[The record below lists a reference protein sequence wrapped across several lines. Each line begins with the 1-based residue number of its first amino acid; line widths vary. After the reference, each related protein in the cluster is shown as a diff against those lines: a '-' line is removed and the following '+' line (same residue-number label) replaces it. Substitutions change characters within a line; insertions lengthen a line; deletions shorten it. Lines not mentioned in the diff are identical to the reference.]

1 MGLRIEIFLY
11 SILVM
16 SFFTMPAF
24 AEENYVEP
32 TVHVETD
39 KLEYEIGEIVTISG
53 LVEAKKMPV
62 VAMRIYDPDGSIV
75 SANQI
80 ELEED
85 STFSKII
92 SLDSVLY
99 DKKGTYSVTID
110 YGKIKTETYFDL
122 GTQDIEDP
130 NEIIEEE
137 NFDFPEIIVITDKEI
152 YQDGDTLTIVG
163 LVSEL
168 KESSALIG
176 IYDPFGFPAGFY
188 FGEIDS
194 NLEFSVNFPVK
205 AGVNFKTEGEYSVV
219 ARYGDSEDTVAFQY
233 FEILEENESNPIQN
247 ENDVVPD
254 DIIQNDDKTNYEKKV
269 TTTDPENIIK
279 EKNVVKK
286 ETKKEIDKSV
296 TSPKKSTNLSVE
308 DVELGKLLNQINLG
322 CDKSEYADIVSY
334 YDSMGPALLRLCKYE
349 QAISFYDQ
357 TINENPKNVEALNN
371 KGSAL
376 TKMGHYEEAISFF
389 DTVIDIDSKNFQAL
403 NNKANALAYLENYGT
418 SITIYEKA
426 LLLDP
431 NNLIVQKNLELTIE
445 KLSSLPSPPD
455 EIQKSPSIM
464 EKTEKKSLVLDSNK
478 PEPNLFDQISNAL
491 TSFFGFLS

>member
-1 MGLRIEIFLY
+1 M
-11 SILVM
+11 
-16 SFFTMPAF
+16 
-24 AEENYVEP
+24 
-32 TVHVETD
+32 
-39 KLEYEIGEIVTISG
+39 
-53 LVEAKKMPV
+53 
-62 VAMRIYDPDGSIV
+62 
-75 SANQI
+75 
-80 ELEED
+80 
-85 STFSKII
+85 
-92 SLDSVLY
+92 
-99 DKKGTYSVTID
+99 
-110 YGKIKTETYFDL
+110 
-122 GTQDIEDP
+122 
-130 NEIIEEE
+130 
-137 NFDFPEIIVITDKEI
+137 
-152 YQDGDTLTIVG
+152 
-163 LVSEL
+163 
-168 KESSALIG
+168 
-176 IYDPFGFPAGFY
+176 
-188 FGEIDS
+188 
-194 NLEFSVNFPVK
+194 
-205 AGVNFKTEGEYSVV
+205 FKTNS
-219 ARYGDSEDTVAFQY
+219 
-233 FEILEENESNPIQN
+233 
-247 ENDVVPD
+247 
-254 DIIQNDDKTNYEKKV
+254 EKKV

-286 ETKKEIDKSV
+286 EPKKEIDKSV
-296 TSPKKSTNLSVE
+296 TPPKKSTNLSVE
-308 DVELGKLLNQINLG
+308 DVELGKILNQINLG

-431 NNLIVQKNLELTIE
+431 NNPIVQKNLELTIE

>member
-1 MGLRIEIFLY
+1 MGVRIEIFLY

-24 AEENYVEP
+24 SEENFVES

-53 LVEAKKMPV
+53 FVEAKKMPV

-122 GTQDIEDP
+122 GTPEIEDA

-254 DIIQNDDKTNYEKKV
+254 DIIQNDDKTNSEKKV

-296 TSPKKSTNLSVE
+296 TPPKKSTNLSVE
-308 DVELGKLLNQINLG
+308 DVELGKILNQINLG

-431 NNLIVQKNLELTIE
+431 NNPIVQKNLELTIE